1 METFRINKLKWIKII
16 FAINLDKMHNFKNLI
31 VWKKS
36 IQLGVKIYNFSKT
49 FSLKDQYIFSSQLSR
64 CVFSIP
70 SNIAEG
76 SGKDSIKDFCRYL
89 NISAGSSFELET
101 QLIILKEIQEN
112 KKIEIDILIKE
123 VVEIQKMIYGFK
135 KQLLE
140 K

>member
-1 METFRINKLKWIKII
+1 MS
-16 FAINLDKMHNFKNLI
+16 H
-31 VWKKS
+31 
-36 IQLGVKIYNFSKT
+36 
-49 FSLKDQYIFSSQLSR
+49 

-112 KKIEIDILIKE
+112 KKIEIDLLIKE

>member
-1 METFRINKLKWIKII
+1 MNKKK
-16 FAINLDKMHNFKNLI
+16 FATNLDKMHNFKNLI
-31 VWKKS
+31 IWKKS
-36 IQLGVKIYNFSKT
+36 IQLGVKIYNFSNT
-49 FSLKDQYIFSSQLSR
+49 LSLKDQYIFSSQLSH

>member
-1 METFRINKLKWIKII
+1 MS
-16 FAINLDKMHNFKNLI
+16 H
-31 VWKKS
+31 
-36 IQLGVKIYNFSKT
+36 
-49 FSLKDQYIFSSQLSR
+49 

-112 KKIEIDILIKE
+112 KKIEIDLLIKE

-135 KQLLE
+135 KKLLA